1 MGCRGE
7 GGGKTLSQ
15 FRVTHCRE
23 ERRGEIRLYEDLE
36 TTRERGDDLQIENDH
51 SIYRRVYLQFKS
63 FLSSSL
69 YIYIHLVLLPSA
81 CATTVLEEEISFSQP
96 LLKTEKKKRGIELF
110 IFIRL
115 LLS

>member
-7 GGGKTLSQ
+7 GGGETLSQ

-69 YIYIHLVLLPSA
+69 YIYIYTPRSSPQCVCDYRSRRGDFFLSA
-81 CATTVLEEEISFSQP
+81 ASEN
-96 LLKTEKKKRGIELF
+96 
-110 IFIRL
+110 
-115 LLS
+115 